1 VGSVTRIGHL
11 EAGGRQ
17 LLTSLHLAQRL
28 RPRGVAVLLCNPFG
42 EEASRAHR
50 SFRVLATRLRDAG
63 YSTLRFDYSGTGD
76 SAGDAASARLETWID
91 DLAAAAAH
99 LRHVSGVSRVAL
111 LGLRLG
117 ASLAALACARG
128 GVQARHLLLWDPVVE
143 GAHYLRE
150 LDAAHQAYLRSE
162 LGDGWVDR
170 RARHADGSPTEALG
184 TPIGAD
190 LAAALRALDLAGARP
205 PAEQITVLPPRD
217 ATQAARLRAVLPPG
231 AAVRWLD
238 GVRSS
243 TWDSDAAL
251 NAAVVPAE
259 EIAAL
264 VARIEEIS
272 P

>member
-1 VGSVTRIGHL
+1 MGSVARIGHL
-11 EAGGRQ
+11 DAGGRQ
-17 LLTSLHLAQRL
+17 LLTTLHLAQRL
-28 RPRGVAVLLCNPFG
+28 RPRSVAVLLCNPFG

-50 SFRVLATRLRDAG
+50 SFRVLATRLQDAG

-76 SAGDAASARLETWID
+76 SSGDAADTRLDTWVD

-99 LRHVSGVSRVAL
+99 LREASGVPRVAL

-128 GVQARHLLLWDPVVE
+128 VVQARHLLLWDPVVD

-150 LDAAHQAYLRSE
+150 LDAAHAAYLRGE
-162 LGDGWVDR
+162 LGDGWNDR

-190 LAAALRALDLAGARP
+190 LAGALRALDLAGTRP
-205 PAEQITVLPPRD
+205 SAEQLTILPPRD
-217 ATQAARLRAVLPPG
+217 AAQGARLRAALPPG

-243 TWDSDAAL
+243 SWDSDAAL

-264 VARIEEIS
+264 VARIEETC